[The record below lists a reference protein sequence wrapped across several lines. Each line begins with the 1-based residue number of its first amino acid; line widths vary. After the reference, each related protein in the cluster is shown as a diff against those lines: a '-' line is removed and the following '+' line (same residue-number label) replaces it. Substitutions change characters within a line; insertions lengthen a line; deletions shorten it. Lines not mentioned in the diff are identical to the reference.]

1 MVPREKVLDFLLG
14 KVPAKE
20 MPQAYNVAHSYD
32 VDLTLSTGNVI
43 KLISGPNECLISG
56 EKGRIRVNRERLTGK
71 PVEEIDADPK
81 AKEEIEKLMAEI
93 FGDSLENARRGH
105 MANFFDCI
113 RSGKQP
119 VANVIDHV
127 RAVNACH
134 FANIAL
140 LTNRKIEWDTQAKK
154 FKGDDEANALCSRK
168 EREPYGIKL

>member
-1 MVPREKVLDFLLG
+1 VVRAF
-14 KVPAKE
+14 
-20 MPQAYNVAHSYD
+20 D

-43 KLISGPNECLISG
+43 KLISGDNELIIQG
-56 EKGRIRVNRERLTGK
+56 EKGKIRVNRGSLKGK
-71 PVEEIDADPK
+71 PVEQIDSDPK

-93 FGDSLENARRGH
+93 YGEDLDSIRRGH

-113 RSGKQP
+113 KSGKQP
-119 VANVIDHV
+119 VANVNEHV

-140 LTNRKIEWDTQAKK
+140 LLNRKVQWDTQAKK

-168 EREPYGIKL
+168 ERAPYQIEA